1 MKDHHTGMI
10 IHVLKSSEIFGF
22 SFWPDLSTKLMIHL
36 RVLLD
41 TEEFLYASFR
51 EENNNSSLSSLKW
64 QFAILDCNS
73 PKTQYFSFPLFKSHM
88 TGHEVKKKCL

>member
-1 MKDHHTGMI
+1 MI

-22 SFWPDLSTKLMIHL
+22 SFWPDLSTKLRIHL

-51 EENNNSSLSSLKW
+51 EENNNSSLLFEKAIRDPGLQFTKNPILLFSSL
-64 QFAILDCNS
+64 
-73 PKTQYFSFPLFKSHM
+73 
-88 TGHEVKKKCL
+88 